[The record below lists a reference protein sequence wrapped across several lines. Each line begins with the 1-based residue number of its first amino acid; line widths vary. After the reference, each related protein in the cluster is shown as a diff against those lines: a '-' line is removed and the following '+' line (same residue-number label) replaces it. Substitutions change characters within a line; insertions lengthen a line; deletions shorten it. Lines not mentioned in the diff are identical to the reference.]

1 MRGIVNIRHPSFDVF
16 KVLIPL
22 IVPLFVPLRGDDMAL
37 TALEVKKLTCPE
49 GKKQVKKSDG
59 NGLNLLIKNNG

>member
-1 MRGIVNIRHPSFDVF
+1 
-16 KVLIPL
+16 
-22 IVPLFVPLRGDDMAL
+22 MAL

-49 GKKQVKKSDG
+49 GQKQVKKSDG